1 MMKNDIK
8 LYGALILICISALGF
23 SFRNNIADIFS
34 LLTGFAAISIL
45 YKEIR
50 RKLGNK
56 KLIQKISKLIT
67 SLLSL
72 FFKLFEFKTNSD
84 KTFYLKIKGKNKYSF
99 IGKDKL
105 KHENLIMKLNRTKW
119 DEKNSNSQKVRW
131 FYKKHIL
138 KLVKKQIKIQSK
150 TPNELLDNKD
160 AFCKLLLENYNLA
173 RYDKAPIISDDI
185 IEKLKGTYS
194 IK

>member
-1 MMKNDIK
+1 MKNDIK